1 MGKRGGQNWR
11 EEKREGGEG
20 NKVSGNFIV
29 TPAYQRKKLVV
40 VSSVVIK
47 FD

>member
-1 MGKRGGQNWR
+1 MGKI
-11 EEKREGGEG
+11 GERKKG
-20 NKVSGNFIV
+20 RVGKEIKLVATLY